1 MNDATRDA
9 RLAEASRKQ
18 RSAADPT
25 VSAWVRANAGTG
37 KTHVLVQR
45 ILRLCLA
52 GAAPRSILCLTFTK
66 NAAAEMEARVLKTMG
81 EWATADAPTLEAALA
96 ALLDRSAEAGELA
109 AARTLFATVT
119 DAPGGLPIMTIHA
132 FCERLLRRFSFEAN
146 VPPGFTVMTEEEAR
160 DALAAAKG
168 AAFSEARSGAMR
180 DALATAVAH
189 AGEDEFGRVLKD
201 MLGHRRTIHYL
212 LSVGPEG
219 DRIAPVEARLRR
231 IFGLAANET
240 AASLIDRAAAV
251 LSDDTIRE
259 IVAIFVEG
267 GKTEA
272 EIAASL
278 RLAMGAPDAA
288 SKCACIKR
296 ALGTKGGE
304 PKKRLATAPTQRR
317 APSLCERLSRAQT
330 DFFDLDRKICAAKVV
345 AATAALFRLAAAIF
359 DAYEAE
365 KRARGAVDFD
375 DLIEKTLALLH
386 REDAAEWVLYQL
398 DGRID
403 HVLVDE
409 AQDTSPEQWAIVAA
423 LTAEFFSGESARATM
438 PTLFAVGDEKQSI
451 YGFQGAR
458 PEFLAAFGAAY
469 EQKARA
475 TQMPFRTVGLDLS
488 FRTLA
493 PVLSAVDHVSAALGG
508 GLSAAPMP
516 HIANRD
522 DDGGLVELWQPERGA
537 RQDKGDVWV
546 PEDDAA
552 TSAKPAEALAA
563 RIATKVRGWLD
574 GGAVLGREGRPLEPG
589 DIIILLKKRQPM
601 ASLLQAA
608 LKRERVP
615 VAGADR
621 MSLVDDLAVM
631 DLLALGDALLQPEDD
646 LALAAALKSP
656 LFGLSDDDLFAL
668 RYPRE
673 GSLWAALGARA
684 EAEATGRFAEAAA
697 RLALWRELAHRLSPF
712 DFYAQ
717 VLDHPLPAAP
727 DSDEGR
733 GAGNDAPLSRA
744 SIVSRVGARGGLE
757 SVWHGETAPA
767 QGTGAISSQET
778 RYASVAADTPPDG
791 RAAFGARLGPQCFE
805 ALDEFSNLAE
815 TFSASGRGDLADFLV
830 FVRQGA
836 AEVKRETD
844 QATREVRI
852 MTVHGA
858 KGLEAP
864 VVLLADACGA
874 KAGRQ
879 PPILLLED
887 RADGVRVPV
896 WTIKGAGALP
906 PVADQKEE
914 LAEAARRES
923 GRLLY
928 VAMTRARDRL
938 YIAGSHTGETLPEGC
953 WFATVKSA
961 LEPYA
966 AEGIDENGRLFW
978 RLGTELHGVGVAGG
992 NHGEPMPIALPAWV
1006 GKFAPAGNSRVL
1018 LSASALVPPALI
1030 RARLDAKTLTD
1041 VQRHAASDSPNDALI
1056 SSREPASLNAHQPPD
1071 DAFSLR
1077 APALETGSDLDEWEP
1092 NMHDGVARKVA
1103 QQTGIFIHRLLEI
1116 LPGLPEGRRGEA
1128 AQLAAAAF
1136 REVLP
1141 GNRIEAAFE
1150 SVARLLETPHLR
1162 PGEKRV
1168 LSEAG
1173 IAIALGSNERRATIL
1188 GQCDRISLDAADIE
1202 LFDYKS
1208 GALSDGDPLPAVYI
1222 AQLAAYRF
1230 ALNQLYPAASIHAS
1244 LINARSAS
1252 LLEANAEALDAF
1264 ATLLAGSL
1272 ADSSGEAILQD

>member
-1 MNDATRDA
+1 MSDAGREA
-9 RLAEASRKQ
+9 RVAEASRKQ
-18 RSAADPT
+18 RSAADPS

-81 EWATADAPTLEAALA
+81 EWATADAATLEATLA
-96 ALLDRSAEAGELA
+96 SLLGRPAEAAELA

-146 VPPGFTVMTEEEAR
+146 VSPGFTVMTEEEAR
-160 DALAAAKG
+160 DALAAAK
-168 AAFSEARSGAMR
+168 AVAFSEAKSGAMR

-231 IFGLAANET
+231 IFGLRATET
-240 AASLIDRAAAV
+240 AASLMDRAAAV
-251 LSDDTIRE
+251 LSDETIRE
-259 IVAIFVEG
+259 IVALFADG

-272 EIAASL
+272 EIAAGL

-288 SKCACIKR
+288 SRCACIKK

-317 APSLCERLSRAQT
+317 APALCERLSRAQT
-330 DFFDLDRKICAAKVV
+330 AFFDLDRKICAAKVV
-345 AATAALFRLAAAIF
+345 AATTALFRLAAAIF
-359 DAYEAE
+359 DGYEAE

-386 REDAAEWVLYQL
+386 RDDAAEWVLYQL

-423 LTAEFFSGESARATM
+423 LTAEFFSGESARATL

-458 PEFLAAFGAAY
+458 PEFLAAYGERFEAMAL
-469 EQKARA
+469 A
-475 TQMPFRTVGLDLS
+475 TQMPFRSVGLDLS

-493 PVLSAVDHVSAALGG
+493 PVLSAVDFVSEALGD
-508 GLSAAPMP
+508 GLSGAPMP
-516 HIANRD
+516 HIAHRD
-522 DDGGLVELWQPERGA
+522 DDGGVVELWQPERGA
-537 RQDKGDVWV
+537 RQDRGDVWA

-563 RIATKVRGWLD
+563 RIASRVRGWLD
-574 GGAVLGREGRPLEPG
+574 GGAALGRDGRAIGPG
-589 DIIILLKKRQPM
+589 DIMILLKKRQPM
-601 ASLLQAA
+601 AGLLQAA
-608 LKRERVP
+608 LKREGVP

-668 RYPRE
+668 RNPRE
-673 GSLWAALGARA
+673 GSLWAALEQFREKSDPLCERG
-684 EAEATGRFAEAAA
+684 EAGDCFIEAAA
-697 RLALWRELAHRLSPF
+697 RLSAWRNLAHRLSPF
-712 DFYAQ
+712 DFYARI
-717 VLDHPLPAAP
+717 VDHPLFRP
-727 DSDEGR
+727 R
-733 GAGNDAPLSRA
+733 GADVPG
-744 SIVSRVGARGGLE
+744 
-757 SVWHGETAPA
+757 TA
-767 QGTGAISSQET
+767 
-778 RYASVAADTPPDG
+778 PDG
-791 RAAFGARLGPQCFE
+791 RAAFAARLGAQCFE
-805 ALDEFSNLAE
+805 ALDELLNLAE
-815 TFSASGRGDLADFLV
+815 TFSAAGRGGLAEFLA

-844 QATREVRI
+844 QAARDVRI

-864 VVLLADACGA
+864 VVILADACSA

-879 PPILLLED
+879 PPVLLLED
-887 RADGVRVPV
+887 RHDGVRVPV

-906 PVADQKEE
+906 PVADEKDER
-914 LAEAARRES
+914 AEAARRES
-923 GRLLY
+923 ARLLY

-938 YIAGSHTGETLPEGC
+938 YIAGSHTGENLPEGC
-953 WFATVKSA
+953 WFDTVK
-961 LEPYA
+961 A
-966 AEGIDENGRLFW
+966 AIDQHAVEGIDGDGRLLW
-978 RLGTELHGVGVAGG
+978 RFGSERGGVGVKERSR
-992 NHGEPMPIALPAWV
+992 EPQPVVLPAWAVISAPV
-1006 GKFAPAGNSRVL
+1006 GQSRVL
-1018 LSASALVPPALI
+1018 LSASALEAFHVPP
-1030 RARLDAKTLTD
+1030 DGN
-1041 VQRHAASDSPNDALI
+1041 ASPSPN
-1056 SSREPASLNAHQPPD
+1056 EPSPY
-1071 DAFSLR
+1071 
-1077 APALETGSDLDEWEP
+1077 
-1092 NMHDGVARKVA
+1092 DGVSRDVA
-1103 QQTGIFIHRLLEI
+1103 QKTGTLIHRLLEI
-1116 LPGLPEGRRGEA
+1116 LPALPEDRHGEA
-1128 AQLAAAAF
+1128 ARLVASAF
-1136 REVLP
+1136 RDALP
-1141 GNRIEAAFE
+1141 GDTIERALA
-1150 SVARLLETPHLR
+1150 SVQKLLATPHLR
-1162 PGEKRV
+1162 AAGRRV

-1173 IAIALGSNERRATIL
+1173 IAVAATRDERRAAIL
-1188 GQCDRISLDAADIE
+1188 GQCDRVSLGADGVDI
-1202 LFDYKS
+1202 LDYKS
-1208 GALSDGDPLPAVYI
+1208 GAHSPGDPLPAAYV
-1222 AQLAAYRF
+1222 AQLAAYRL
-1230 ALNQLYPAASIHAS
+1230 ALGHLYPHTDIRAA
-1244 LINARSAS
+1244 LLDTRSSS
-1252 LLEANAEALDAF
+1252 LLEADARALDAF
-1264 ATLLAGSL
+1264 ARSL
-1272 ADSSGEAILQD
+1272 VQ

>member
-1 MNDATRDA
+1 MSDALHDA

-18 RSAADPT
+18 RSAADPS

-81 EWATADAPTLEAALA
+81 EWATADAATLEAALA
-96 ALLDRSAEAGELA
+96 ALLDRPAEAGELA

-160 DALAAAKG
+160 DALAAAKA
-168 AAFSEARSGAMR
+168 AAFSEAKSGAMR

-219 DRIAPVEARLRR
+219 DRIAPVNARLRR

-251 LSDDTIRE
+251 LSDETIRE
-259 IVAIFVEG
+259 IVAIFAEG

-278 RLAMGAPDAA
+278 RLAMSAPDAA
-288 SKCACIKR
+288 SKCACIKK

-475 TQMPFRTVGLDLS
+475 TQMPFRTIGLDLS

-508 GLSAAPMP
+508 GLSTAPMP

-552 TSAKPAEALAA
+552 TSAKPAEALAS

-574 GGAVLGREGRPLEPG
+574 GGAALGREGRPVDPG

-608 LKRERVP
+608 LKREGVP

-668 RYPRE
+668 RNPRE

-684 EAEATGRFAEAAA
+684 EAEAVGRFAEAAA
-697 RLALWRELAHRLSPF
+697 RLASWRDLAHRLSPF

-717 VLDHPLPAAP
+717 VLDHPLPAAS
-727 DSDEGR
+727 DSDDGR
-733 GAGNDAPLSRA
+733 GGQADDPHIGGASVASFGEDTNHFRGVGGDDMSTGKIDSISLS
-744 SIVSRVGARGGLE
+744 
-757 SVWHGETAPA
+757 T
-767 QGTGAISSQET
+767 ET
-778 RYASVAADTPPDG
+778 RYASAAAHTPPDG

-815 TFSASGRGDLADFLV
+815 TFSAGGRGDLADFLV
-830 FVRQGA
+830 FVRHGA

-864 VVLLADACGA
+864 IVILADACGA
-874 KAGRQ
+874 RAGRQ

-938 YIAGSHTGETLPEGC
+938 YIAGSHTGDTLPEGC
-953 WFATVKSA
+953 WFDTVKSA
-961 LEPYA
+961 LEPHA
-966 AEGIDENGRLFW
+966 AGGVDDHGRLFW
-978 RLGTELHGVGVAGG
+978 RLGSELHGVSGAGG
-992 NHGEPMPIALPAWV
+992 NHGEPMPVALPDWA
-1006 GKFAPAGNSRVL
+1006 GKSAPAGNSRVL

-1030 RARLDAKTLTD
+1030 RNRFDAETLTD
-1041 VQRHAASDSPNDALI
+1041 IQRRAASGSPNDALK
-1056 SSREPASLNAHQPPD
+1056 SSREPASLNAHQPPV
-1071 DAFSLR
+1071 DAFFLR
-1077 APALETGSDLDEWEP
+1077 APALETASDLDEWGP
-1092 NMHDGVARKVA
+1092 NPHDGVARKVA

-1136 REVLP
+1136 REALP

-1150 SVARLLETPHLR
+1150 SVERLLATPHLR
-1162 PGEKRV
+1162 PGDKRV

-1173 IAIALGSNERRATIL
+1173 IAIALESNERAAIL
-1188 GQCDRISLDAADIE
+1188 GQCDRISIGTDGIE
-1202 LFDYKS
+1202 LLDYKS
-1208 GALSDGDPLPAVYI
+1208 GTLSDGDPLPAVYV
-1222 AQLAAYRF
+1222 AQLAAYRL
-1230 ALNQLYPAASIHAS
+1230 ALGQLYPAANIHAS

-1252 LLEANAEALDAF
+1252 LLEADAEALDAF

-1272 ADSSGEAILQD
+1272 ADPFHEAGLEG